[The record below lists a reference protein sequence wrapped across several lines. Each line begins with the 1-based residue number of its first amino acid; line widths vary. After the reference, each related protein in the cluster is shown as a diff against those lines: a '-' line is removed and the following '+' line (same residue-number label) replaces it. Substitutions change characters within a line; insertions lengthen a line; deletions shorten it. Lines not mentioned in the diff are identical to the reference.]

1 MLGTGHLAASA
12 LDTVGCIGFT
22 VGEQE
27 PFLLKIKLLN
37 HFFLGFIHQQ
47 FFIVI
52 LHKIGN
58 RNIDRATPHAVAATG
73 TEFVHFIGYMT
84 ADPLDI
90 GICKRGGLIGD
101 VTRHVNMLLGRK
113 PVQRNRNL
121 RAADAE
127 PQCRLGGSFAFA
139 GKKSQRF
146 FILRNNPPCQ
156 RIHRHNPKPGL
167 ASGLDTLPP
176 VQKIQNVDA
185 EQNPFEFMVADQILH
200 FGPAQMG

>member
-1 MLGTGHLAASA
+1 MMSRCWVQAISQRPHWIQSAALALRSVDDVEVLGTGHLAASA

-101 VTRHVNMLLGRK
+101 RST
-113 PVQRNRNL
+113 
-121 RAADAE
+121 
-127 PQCRLGGSFAFA
+127 
-139 GKKSQRF
+139 
-146 FILRNNPPCQ
+146 
-156 RIHRHNPKPGL
+156 
-167 ASGLDTLPP
+167 
-176 VQKIQNVDA
+176 
-185 EQNPFEFMVADQILH
+185 
-200 FGPAQMG
+200 